1 MADTSSMKWLLD
13 LGELAKYLQE
23 AGPLWGEALQFRLG
37 AGAKRI
43 REKRKLRLLRAAVIM
58 AAAAFEGWTNFLADK
73 ILADNRTAGR
83 GLTEFEGDCL
93 REKRKQLQNGD
104 VHEQNCRFTSQ
115 ERFLLLYK
123 ILNDDQR
130 LNDGARTDLDRA
142 LKIRDRLIHPK
153 PGNPVEMS
161 ELESAFGG
169 FFRADVA
176 LAEAWVKAKS
186 NRTPRP
192 VLVHS

>member
-1 MADTSSMKWLLD
+1 
-13 LGELAKYLQE
+13 
-23 AGPLWGEALQFRLG
+23 
-37 AGAKRI
+37 
-43 REKRKLRLLRAAVIM
+43 M

-93 REKRKQLQNGD
+93 REKRKQLQNGEI
-104 VHEQNCRFTSQ
+104 HEQNGRFTSQ

-123 ILNDDQR
+123 ILNGDQK

-142 LKIRDRLIHPK
+142 LKIRDRLIDPK

-161 ELESAFGG
+161 ELDSAFGG

-186 NRTPRP
+186 KKRRRP
-192 VLVHS
+192 ILILS